1 MRTRTIFTLLLLS
14 SLSSTVIMSAQSKPI
29 QVDGSETMILFGQ
42 KCAGLYKKEAP
53 VEVTVRGGVVANAF
67 KSMTDGKVDIV
78 QSDRPVAGHNGIPIG
93 VHSIVVYVN
102 NANSVS
108 ELSMA
113 QLKGI
118 FLGKIKNWKEVGG
131 ADQAIA
137 LFAGES
143 TSGIL
148 DFFQEIV
155 LGGEEP
161 YPFWGKSTPKELI
174 ETVAVDK
181 SAIGYTNFTETK
193 QVKRLKIKGA
203 NAIAVEPTLENIRSL
218 KYPIARNVF

>member
-1 MRTRTIFTLLLLS
+1 
-14 SLSSTVIMSAQSKPI
+14 MSAQSKPI